1 MKSFLRKIKNLA
13 YKVLGSKIEEIYWRF
28 RHIFNKDW
36 AEKYVSEDSLN
47 SPPRQSLINSVSKY
61 APFDSVFEV
70 GCASGPNL
78 YLLAK
83 KFPQAKI
90 YGSDIS
96 KEAINFGKRYF
107 EEQKIKNV
115 EFFHNQAE
123 KSFKN
128 FADKSIDIIFSDATL
143 IYLDQKKITATIKEM
158 FRVGRKAL
166 IFVEWHTELPSSIFD
181 DHWIHNYR
189 NLLTKFISSE
199 KIKFTKIPENI
210 LAGNWAKYGYIIE
223 VNLEK

>member
-47 SPPRQSLINSVSKY
+47 SPPRQLLINSVSKY